1 MRYMLDTNTCIY
13 AMRQRSPSIVRRIR
27 RSRIGDIGISTM
39 VLSELQYGVIKSSQ
53 MSRNQAVL
61 DAFAASLEIAP
72 YDAGAAVVYG
82 PVRAELERQGQPI
95 GSIDLL
101 IAAHAL
107 SLGAILVTHNTR
119 EFNRVTGLHV
129 EDWMQDR

>member
-13 AMRQRSPSIVRRIR
+13 AMRQRSPYMARRIR

-53 MSRNQAVL
+53 KQRNQAVL
-61 DAFAASLEIAP
+61 EAFAASLAIAP
-72 YDAGAAVVYG
+72 YDAQAAVVYG
-82 PVRAELERQGQPI
+82 PVRAMLEKQGQPI
-95 GSIDLL
+95 GPIDLL

-107 SLGAILVTHNTR
+107 SLGVTLVTRNTR
-119 EFNRVTGLHV
+119 EFNRVPGLRV
-129 EDWMQDR
+129 EDWIRDR